1 MTGLNYLCENDISDD
16 DCLRCGVHGIMFSCP
31 IDCPDFRDARKS
43 MSPEILAERDRLM
56 KVLGVEDDPK
66 WERRV

>member
-16 DCLRCGVHGIMFSCP
+16 DCLQCGIHGIKFSCP
-31 IDCPDFRDARKS
+31 DNCPDFRDVRES
-43 MSPEILAERDRLM
+43 MTPEMLAERDRLIKIM
-56 KVLGVEDDPK
+56 GVKDDPK